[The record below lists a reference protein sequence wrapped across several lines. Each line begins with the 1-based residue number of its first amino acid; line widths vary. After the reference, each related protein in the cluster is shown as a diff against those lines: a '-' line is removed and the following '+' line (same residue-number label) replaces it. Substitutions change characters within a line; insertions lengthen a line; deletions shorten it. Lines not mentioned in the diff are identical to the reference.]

1 MIQWAAASKARAPK
15 MVYYTYGD
23 QNTVKV
29 CISAHT
35 SNIAYCIGHNTC
47 TFHSFNI
54 VRFNTEDL
62 ILRAYNLRMMI
73 LIKIVT
79 ALT

>member
-29 CISAHT
+29 CIIAH
-35 SNIAYCIGHNTC
+35 SVSYIYCN
-47 TFHSFNI
+47 
-54 VRFNTEDL
+54 
-62 ILRAYNLRMMI
+62 
-73 LIKIVT
+73 
-79 ALT
+79 